1 MRVSL
6 ALPAL
11 VPDRRLGLRGSDESL
26 GRFDLRLNR
35 AVGSFEQRRHATGV
49 EDIEGARLQL
59 RCEKRA
65 SHGGHVLRLDHDRAR
80 RLRQRVQTEA
90 HARDEGEEAFGSAD
104 ESPEVVARDVLHD
117 LAARIRDRAVGEN
130 ERSRRDEVARR
141 AEAVAEWTGDVAG
154 EQRADRRISRWVE

>member
-6 ALPAL
+6 ALPGL

-26 GRFDLRLNR
+26 GRFDLRLHR
-35 AVGSFEQRRHATGV
+35 AVGSFEQRRHPTGV

-59 RCEKRA
+59 RCEKRTG
-65 SHGGHVLRLDHDRAR
+65 HGGRIVRLDDDRAR

-90 HARDEGEEAFGSAD
+90 DARDEGEPALGSAD

-117 LAARIRDRAVGEN
+117 LAAGIRDRAVGEN
-130 ERSRRDEVARR
+130 ERRAEHEVARR
-141 AEAVAEWTGDVAG
+141 AEAVAERAGDVAG
-154 EQRADRRISRWVE
+154 EQRADRRVPRWVE